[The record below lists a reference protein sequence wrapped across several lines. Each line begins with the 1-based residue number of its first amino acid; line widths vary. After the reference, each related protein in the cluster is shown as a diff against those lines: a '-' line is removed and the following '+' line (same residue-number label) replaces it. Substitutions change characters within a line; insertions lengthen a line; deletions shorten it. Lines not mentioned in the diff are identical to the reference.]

1 MEIGLI
7 FALLS
12 AIFFAASSVFLRRG
26 VSKTG
31 ESFSALLIAIFMGI
45 LLFSLMM
52 FFTAEWDKVWSLSVR
67 GWVLLGGAGIIHF
80 VIGRYLA
87 YVAVR
92 LIGANRAI
100 AITRSNM
107 LYAVIFGIILLS
119 EPITLSLVLGVV
131 CLTFGVT
138 LVSMERQGPE
148 AKEHSQTSRLPT
160 KGVFYALIAGLLWG
174 ISGIPIKLAVT
185 EIGSP
190 LAGAF
195 VSFIPPSIIMAG
207 LLFRKRQRE
216 ELFRLPRSPLIY
228 LAIAGALTSIS
239 QLCRYFALSYSPV
252 SLVQPLLSTNVLFIL
267 LFSFLLN
274 RHIEVFTVKVIIGI
288 VVTVAGGVLLSYWL

>member
-1 MEIGLI
+1 MEIGLV

-12 AIFFAASSVFLRRG
+12 AILFAASNIFLRRG
-26 VSKTG
+26 VSKAG
-31 ESFSALLIAIFMGI
+31 ESLSALMIAIFMGL

-52 FFTAEWDKVWSLSVR
+52 FFTGEWDKVWSLSVW

-87 YVAVR
+87 YIAVR

-107 LYAVIFGIILLS
+107 LYAVIFGVLLLS
-119 EPITLSLVLGVV
+119 EPITLPLILGVV
-131 CLTFGVT
+131 CLTLGVT
-138 LVSMERQGPE
+138 LVSMERQGPDT
-148 AKEHSQTSRLPT
+148 KELSQTSKLPA
-160 KGVFYALIAGLLWG
+160 KGVLYALIAGLLWG
-174 ISGIPIKLAVT
+174 ISGIPIKLGVA

-207 LLFRKRQRE
+207 LLFRERQRE
-216 ELFRLPRSPLIY
+216 ELFRLTRSPLIY
-228 LAIAGALTSIS
+228 LAIAGALASVS
-239 QLCRYFALSYSPV
+239 QLFRYFALSYSPI
-252 SLVQPLLSTNVLFIL
+252 SLVQPLLSTNVLFLL
-267 LFSFLLN
+267 LFSFFIN
-274 RHIEVFTVKVIIGI
+274 RHIEVFTVKVIIGV
-288 VVTVAGGVLLSYWL
+288 VVTVAGGVLLSY